1 MTVTTPTS
9 SPGRVLGIVGL
20 ILAFLAPVI
29 GLILS
34 IVALVQSKKAGV
46 RNGLALAGV
55 IVGAA
60 FTAAILAVILIATIT
75 FGGRVGTALDL
86 CAQNGPGTYTQD
98 GTTITCD

>member
-20 ILAFLAPVI
+20 ILAFLTPVI

-34 IVALVQSKKAGV
+34 IIALVQSKKAGV
-46 RNGLALAGV
+46 RNGLALVGV

-60 FTAAILAVILIATIT
+60 LTAAIIAVIVIASVT